1 MGPLINL
8 LVLAVFLLVGF
19 AQTGGIPK
27 SVGYGVGIP
36 LAIVTFLLAMLRYKQ
51 RKDRG
56 E

>member
-1 MGPLINL
+1 MGALINL
-8 LVLAVFLLVGF
+8 LTLAVFLLVGF

-27 SVGYGVGIP
+27 SIGYGIAIP
-36 LAIVTFLLAMLRYKQ
+36 LAVVTFLLAILRYRQ